1 MRLTIFSRLILGY
14 LLIFI
19 LVLAIS
25 VYAIL
30 QLQQFETVTRSIQ
43 ELDNQMLE
51 SEKRLSDS
59 LLSQMRYERKYVI
72 LRDRVL
78 YDQYLLA
85 SDDFRKNM
93 DQALLLAATLP
104 QREILSRVKEY
115 YEGYQS
121 LITEEMKF
129 VQANQPYDHARYKQE
144 KEKAVDRIL
153 EALKTLAANSRQN
166 TFDKIKNLG
175 EVGADARR
183 VAIFMA
189 ILALLGVL
197 TISFFIT
204 RSITKPI
211 SVLIDKTR
219 EIANGVFK
227 GDLHLSSPPEIKE
240 LSQAVNFMC
249 DRLRAMDQMKAD
261 FFSMMSHELRT
272 PLTSINVGT
281 DMLLHGS
288 GGEITKE
295 QKDILDIIARESQ
308 RLIGMVNSILDL
320 AKMEAG
326 MMVFHFN
333 PTDMMP
339 LIHQAIA
346 EIKPLA
352 MGKEIRLQMEDPQSL
367 PVIRMDR
374 ERMLQV
380 LRNFIGNA
388 IKFTPRGGQIT
399 VSAVPKEGIL
409 EVCVKDTGPGIP
421 KENLTIIFEKFQ
433 HAPLQRSNSMRGS
446 GLGLAI
452 AKHIITA
459 HGGKVWAES
468 GPGQGSSFFFVLPA

>member
-104 QREILSRVKEY
+104 QREILSRVKAY
-115 YEGYQS
+115 FEGYQS
-121 LITEEMKF
+121 LITEETKF

-189 ILALLGVL
+189 ILVLLGVL

-249 DRLRAMDQMKAD
+249 DRLRAMDRMKAD

-333 PTDMMP
+333 PTDMTP
-339 LIHQAIA
+339 LIHQTIA

-352 MGKEIRLQMEDPQSL
+352 MGKEIRLQMENPQSL
-367 PVIRMDR
+367 PMIKMDR

-421 KENLTIIFEKFQ
+421 KENLTSIFEKFQ
-433 HAPLQRSNSMRGS
+433 QAPLQRSNSMRGS

>member
-30 QLQQFETVTRSIQ
+30 QLKQFETVTRSIQ
-43 ELDNQMLE
+43 ELDNQILE

-72 LRDRVL
+72 LKDRVL

-93 DQALLLAATLP
+93 DQALLLVATLP
-104 QREILSRVKEY
+104 QREILSRVKIY

-121 LITEEMKF
+121 LITKEMKF
-129 VQANQPYDHARYKQE
+129 IQANQRYDYKWYKQE
-144 KEKAVDRIL
+144 KEKAVDRVL
-153 EALKTLAANSRQN
+153 GELKMLATNSQQN
-166 TFDKIKNLG
+166 TFDKIKKLG
-175 EVGADARR
+175 EVGANARQ

-204 RSITKPI
+204 HSITKPV

-227 GDLHLSSPPEIKE
+227 GDLHLFSPPEIKE

-261 FFSMMSHELRT
+261 FFSTMSHELRT
-272 PLTSINVGT
+272 PLTSIKVGT
-281 DMLLHGS
+281 GMLLHGS
-288 GGEITKE
+288 EGKITKE
-295 QKDILDIIARESQ
+295 QKDILDIIARESE

-352 MGKEIRLQMEDPQSL
+352 LGKEIHLQMENPQNL
-367 PVIRMDR
+367 PKIKMDR
-374 ERMLQV
+374 ERILQV

-388 IKFTPRGGQIT
+388 IKFTPKGGQVT
-399 VSAVPKEGIL
+399 VSAVPKEGTL
-409 EVCVKDTGPGIP
+409 EVCVQDTGPGIP
-421 KENLTIIFEKFQ
+421 KENLSIIFEKFEQ
-433 HAPLQRSNSMRGS
+433 DPLQRSKLMKGS

-468 GPGQGSSFFFVLPA
+468 GTGQGSSFFFVLPA

>member
-104 QREILSRVKEY
+104 QREILSRVKAYFED
-115 YEGYQS
+115 YQS

-227 GDLHLSSPPEIKE
+227 GDLHLSSLPEIKE

>member
-1 MRLTIFSRLILGY
+1 
-14 LLIFI
+14 
-19 LVLAIS
+19 
-25 VYAIL
+25 
-30 QLQQFETVTRSIQ
+30 
-43 ELDNQMLE
+43 
-51 SEKRLSDS
+51 
-59 LLSQMRYERKYVI
+59 
-72 LRDRVL
+72 
-78 YDQYLLA
+78 
-85 SDDFRKNM
+85 
-93 DQALLLAATLP
+93 
-104 QREILSRVKEY
+104 
-115 YEGYQS
+115 
-121 LITEEMKF
+121 MKF
-129 VQANQPYDHARYKQE
+129 VQANQAYDHARYKQE

-175 EVGADARR
+175 EVGTDARR

-204 RSITKPI
+204 HSITKPI

-219 EIANGVFK
+219 EIATGVFK

-249 DRLRAMDQMKAD
+249 DRLKSMDRMKSD

-288 GGEITKE
+288 AGEITKE

-333 PTDMMP
+333 PTDMTP
-339 LIHQAIA
+339 LIHQTIA
-346 EIKPLA
+346 ETKPLA
-352 MGKEIRLQMEDPQSL
+352 MGKEIRLQMENPQSL
-367 PVIRMDR
+367 PMIKMDR

-433 HAPLQRSNSMRGS
+433 QAPLQRANSMRGS

>member
-104 QREILSRVKEY
+104 QREILSRVKAYFED
-115 YEGYQS
+115 YQS

-227 GDLHLSSPPEIKE
+227 GDLHLSSLPEIKE

-352 MGKEIRLQMEDPQSL
+352 MGKEIRLQMENPQSL
-367 PVIRMDR
+367 PMIRMDR

-421 KENLTIIFEKFQ
+421 QENLTIIFEKFQ
-433 HAPLQRSNSMRGS
+433 QAPLQRSNSMRGS

>member
-1 MRLTIFSRLILGY
+1 MHLTIFSRLILGY

-104 QREILSRVKEY
+104 QREILSRVKAYFED
-115 YEGYQS
+115 YQS

-352 MGKEIRLQMEDPQSL
+352 MGKEIRLQMENPQSL
-367 PVIRMDR
+367 PMIKMDR

>member
-1 MRLTIFSRLILGY
+1 MRLTIFFRLILGY

-189 ILALLGVL
+189 ILALLCVL

-204 RSITKPI
+204 HSITKPI

-326 MMVFHFN
+326 MMVFHFK
-333 PTDMMP
+333 PTDLTP
-339 LIHQAIA
+339 LIHQTIA

-352 MGKEIRLQMEDPQSL
+352 MGKEIRLQMENPQSL
-367 PVIRMDR
+367 PMIKMDR

-421 KENLTIIFEKFQ
+421 QDNLTIIFEKFQ
-433 HAPLQRSNSMRGS
+433 QAPLQRSNSMRGS

>member
-104 QREILSRVKEY
+104 QREILSRVKAYFED
-115 YEGYQS
+115 YQS

-227 GDLHLSSPPEIKE
+227 GDLHLSSLPEIKE

-352 MGKEIRLQMEDPQSL
+352 MGKEIRLQMENPQSL

-421 KENLTIIFEKFQ
+421 QENLTIIFEKFQ
-433 HAPLQRSNSMRGS
+433 QAPLQRSNSMRGS

>member
-104 QREILSRVKEY
+104 QREILSRVKAYFED
-115 YEGYQS
+115 YQS
-121 LITEEMKF
+121 LIIEEMKF

>member
-1 MRLTIFSRLILGY
+1 MHLTIFSRLILGY